1 MIPHEFTEEAIAAA
15 SEDSAF
21 RPYHEFMR
29 CKEPY
34 RSMYEANPWLK
45 PPGKDEALVWG
56 EGRYYDTTTGDKHP
70 FWREKDLPLPTKDIR
85 QLRRDIYEW
94 GYCLIEDGLSAEQV
108 ARLYDRVAD
117 QAEGEREAGLAYMS
131 ASFQIIW
138 TLINKGDCFVD
149 CLEHD
154 PETVQSGP
162 LVERLL
168 HELLGGG
175 WYNLSFAANIAFPGC
190 HPQGLHQDQGMI
202 HPFQTLAAPVLVNT
216 MYILQDVDEVNGG
229 TLIIPGSHKTLAEAG
244 HSGVGELP
252 PAINVAAKAGTIM
265 LFDGRM
271 LHGTGANRSERW
283 RYVMTQA
290 SVKPW
295 IRQQENW
302 SLTVKPEILERASA
316 KLIQRMGL
324 QATAAYGMVEGYGML
339 GNGRSGDEN
348 GNIAYARR
356 LMDQG
361 DYVRMGALEA
371 EQGRAIAEGRMDIS
385 LRKLQQHEQGR
396 GESV

>member
-1 MIPHEFTEEAIAAA
+1 MIPREFTAEAVAAA
-15 SEDSAF
+15 SEDDAF
-21 RPYHEFMR
+21 RPYHEFIG

-45 PPGKDEALVWG
+45 PPREDDVLVWG
-56 EGRYYDTTTGDKHP
+56 EGRYYDTTTGDRHP
-70 FWREKDLPLPTKDIR
+70 FWRDKGLPLPTKDIHR
-85 QLRRDIYEW
+85 LRRDIYEW
-94 GYCLIEDGLSAEQV
+94 GYCLIEDGLSAEQ
-108 ARLYDRVAD
+108 AACLYARVAD

-138 TLINKGDCFVD
+138 TLINKGDCFVN

-154 PETVQSGP
+154 PQMVQSGP
-162 LVERLL
+162 MIERLL

-202 HPFQTLAAPVLVNT
+202 HPFQTPAAPVLVNT

-229 TLIIPGSHKTLAEAG
+229 TLIIPGSHKILAEAG
-244 HSGVGELP
+244 QSGVGELP
-252 PAINVAAKAGTIM
+252 PVINVAAKAGTIM

-271 LHGTGANRSERW
+271 LHGTGANRSEQW

-302 SLTVKPEILERASA
+302 SLTVKPEILEGASA

-324 QATAAYGMVEGYGML
+324 QATVAYGMVEGYGML

-348 GNIAYARR
+348 GNVVHARR

-361 DYVRMGALEA
+361 DYVRMGALDA

-385 LRKLQQHEQGR
+385 LQRLRKYEQGR
-396 GESV
+396 GGPV